1 MLKIIT
7 NKRELVIAEDV
18 INLTNR
24 GGKGQNIFNANKTP
38 LRKGEEIISIENVGE
53 EICLY

>member
-7 NKRELVIAEDV
+7 NKRELIIDENI

-24 GGKGQNIFNANKTP
+24 SGKGQNIFNANKTP
-38 LRKGEEIISIENVGE
+38 LRKGEEIISIEDVGE
-53 EICLY
+53 